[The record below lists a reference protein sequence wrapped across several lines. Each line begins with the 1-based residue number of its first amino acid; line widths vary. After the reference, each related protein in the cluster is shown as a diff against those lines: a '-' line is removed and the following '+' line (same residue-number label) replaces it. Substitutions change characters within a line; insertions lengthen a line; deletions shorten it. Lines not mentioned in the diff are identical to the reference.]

1 MDKKE
6 NLPIVIYGGPL
17 FDGLN
22 TVYEDGAVY
31 IANGKIEMVGDE
43 SEVFPQITN
52 TEQVEIYDTQGKVIF
67 PGLIN
72 LHHHFYAALAKG
84 LSPVAPVTNFKECL
98 EQFWWRFDR
107 ALDPE
112 AIQLAALLSL
122 LDCIRSGVTTIF
134 DHHSSPSNVKG
145 SLDNTAAV
153 VERSGLRACLCYEI
167 SDRNGPKTFQNG
179 LEENLAFIESH
190 RDSRR
195 LRGILGLHANFTLS
209 EKSIAEIAQYYNPE
223 IGIHIHC
230 AEDKIDGEFCRE
242 LGYNGPVSRLKH
254 FGLLGKKSLLA
265 HGVHL
270 DQAELTEV
278 GQSGSIIVHNPE
290 SNANNAVGRLDL
302 PPAVEIPIGLG
313 TDGITSAM
321 LATCRAGYLA
331 QRQAGI
337 AHAQILDYLPQCLF
351 KTNFTFASQF
361 FGFKLGQI
369 VPGAAAD
376 IAVFDYIPVT
386 PLNSDNIYRHII
398 YGMAYARAVMVMVEG
413 QQIYADGAFL
423 TLDEELIHEEARQ
436 ASQRVWEKFKKSDT
450 NNFKQPEI

>member
-17 FDGLN
+17 FDGIN

-31 IANGKIEMVGDE
+31 ISNGIVEKVGNE
-43 SEVFPQITN
+43 SEVFPQVTN

-84 LSPVAPVTNFKECL
+84 LSPTRPVTNFQEHL
-98 EQFWWRFDR
+98 ENLWWCFDR

-112 AIQLAALLSL
+112 AVQLAALLSL
-122 LDCIRSGVTTIF
+122 LDCIKSGVTTIF
-134 DHHSSPSNVKG
+134 DHHSSPSHVKG
-145 SLDNTAAV
+145 SLDNIAAV

-167 SDRNGPKTFQNG
+167 SDRNGRKTFHDSLQ
-179 LEENLAFIESH
+179 ENLAFIESH
-190 RDSRR
+190 RDQRR

-209 EKSIAEIAQYYNPE
+209 EKSMVEIAQYYDPE

-230 AEDKIDGEFCRE
+230 AEDKIDREYCRE
-242 LGYNGPVSRLKH
+242 LGYDGPVSRLKH
-254 FGLLGKKSLLA
+254 FGLLGKKSILA

-270 DQAELTEV
+270 DQAELTEIARC
-278 GQSGSIIVHNPE
+278 GSIIVHNPE
-290 SNANNAVGRLDL
+290 SNANNGVGRLDL
-302 PPAVEIPIGLG
+302 PPAIDVPIGLG

-321 LATCRAGYLA
+321 LATCRAGYLI
-331 QRQAGI
+331 QRQAGV
-337 AHAQILDYLPQCLF
+337 ANAQILDYLPQCLF
-351 KTNFTFASQF
+351 KTNSAFASQL

-376 IAVFDYIPVT
+376 VAVFDYVPVT
-386 PLNSDNIYRHII
+386 PFHSDNIYRHII
-398 YGMAYARAVMVMVEG
+398 YGMYHARAVMVMVEG

-423 TLDEELIHEEARQ
+423 TLDEELIRRETRQ
-436 ASQRVWEKFKKSDT
+436 ASQRVWEKFKKSDP
-450 NNFKQPEI
+450 NNFKQSEA